1 MRPDGNASEA
11 ENKGIEA
18 SDPQFVD
25 EYEQIDEEAEQ
36 NQGQSETWQPSK
48 HLENAVGSESLK
60 SPLLLVLRCGF

>member
-36 NQGQSETWQPSK
+36 NQGQSETWHTFKTP
-48 HLENAVGSESLK
+48 
-60 SPLLLVLRCGF
+60 